1 MIDDPFKSF
10 IGNLI
15 SPSEDC
21 FAIEPHDINQLAQA
35 PKAIFVG
42 QGGSITLIPLR
53 GSSAVTFYNLASG
66 SVLDVRPKAILAT
79 GTTAAELVGLV

>member
-1 MIDDPFKSF
+1 MIADPFKSF

-15 SPSEDC
+15 SPAEDC
-21 FAIEPHDINQLAQA
+21 FAIEPHDVNQLSQA

-42 QGGSITLIPLR
+42 QGGNITLVPLR
-53 GSSAVTFYNLASG
+53 GSATVTFYNIASG

-79 GTTAAELVGLV
+79 GTTAADLVGLV